1 MTNESPDN
9 AETADVILAWY
20 AGDDEAVALEGL
32 LATDVVAVDWMSPGE
47 RFIGREAFVEQMM
60 NASATAFPDAAEE
73 MLATVFDGCALM
85 IHAIFRAPFAG
96 DYFGGKAHGGI
107 RDGVITEVY
116 FGANSSAAWEQ
127 IRSVGARELGDA

>member
-1 MTNESPDN
+1 
-9 AETADVILAWY
+9 
-20 AGDDEAVALEGL
+20 
-32 LATDVVAVDWMSPGE
+32 
-47 RFIGREAFVEQMM
+47 M

-85 IHAIFRAPFAG
+85 IHAIFRATFAG
-96 DYFGGKAHGGI
+96 DYFGVKAHGGPLEYEIVDRWEI